1 MEVLLVLVTLI
12 LLGFLALPVVAI
24 VRTAT
29 HGPQRPHSRRRT
41 A

>member
-12 LLGFLALPVVAI
+12 LLAFMVLPAVAI

-29 HGPQRPHSRRRT
+29 HGPRRART
-41 A
+41 AKRAA

>member
-12 LLGFLALPVVAI
+12 LLAFLVLPVVAV
-24 VRTAT
+24 VRTAL
-29 HGPQRPHSRRRT
+29 HGPRRAPARKRT